1 MRKLILRKEIYIQS
15 KHNVAMLQGTMPTS
29 PSAGS
34 LSLLVA
40 RDTDSHIVAKKEVN
54 KHASLAVRSFVQVH
68 FWLNPLH
75 AIGASV

>member
-40 RDTDSHIVAKKEVN
+40 RDTGSHIVSKKEVN
-54 KHASLAVRSFVQVH
+54 KHSCTLQSFVQVH
-68 FWLNPLH
+68 YWLDPLN
-75 AIGASV
+75 AIGASL